1 MGSKQQSCPKQPQH
15 FAVLRCPS
23 SLSGGHRGGKGGKGW
38 KGTQVSWLP
47 NSAFGIR
54 PFGIRASPSP
64 RPKGETLIYFSLL
77 LELLN
82 PIPLQS

>member
-15 FAVLRCPS
+15 FVVLRCSS
-23 SLSGGHRGGKGGKGW
+23 SLSGGHRRCKGGKGW

-54 PFGIRASPSP
+54 PSPSP
-64 RPKGETLIYFSLL
+64 RPKGETLIYFS
-77 LELLN
+77 
-82 PIPLQS
+82 PT